1 MKFIKNSQQGFTLVE
16 MAIVLVILGFV
27 LGALLLPLRAQREQA
42 AQLQTENTLEN
53 AKQALLGYALQ
64 QGRLPCPATA
74 ANFQGNTDVG
84 SGGKESPLGG
94 THNNPPAP
102 LQPNCAA
109 QSGFLP
115 AATLGIQPTDAQG
128 FALDAW
134 NNRIRYAI
142 TADESSGFGSPRINN
157 PAQIIDATHPA
168 CGGDTAPDF
177 TTSGNL
183 AAVGLICLAPDLR
196 VCASAA
202 AANCTATVNLINNAV
217 AVIFST
223 GQTEVVEANTL
234 PAIVRPDET
243 QNLNAV
249 GVDQIDTVFV
259 SHDISLAAAPNEFD
273 HLVTWISPY
282 VLYNAMIQAGQLH

>member
-1 MKFIKNSQQGFTLVE
+1 MLKIYIKQQGFSLVE

-27 LGALLLPLRAQREQA
+27 LSTLLLPLRAQREQA
-42 AQLQTENTLEN
+42 AQLQTTNTLES
-53 AKQALLGYALQ
+53 AKQALLGYAQQ

-74 ANFQGNTDVG
+74 INFQGNTDAG
-84 SGGKESPLGG
+84 SSGQENPLGG
-94 THNNPPAP
+94 THNTAPAP
-102 LQPNCAA
+102 PVPRCAA
-109 QSGFLP
+109 QSGYLP

-142 TADESSGFGSPRINN
+142 TADESSTRVPTG
-157 PAQIIDATHPA
+157 ATAA

-177 TTSGNL
+177 TTTGNM
-183 AAVGLICLAPDLR
+183 AAVGLVCLAPNLH
-196 VCASAA
+196 VCNSSTGTTLTT
-202 AANCTATVNLINNAV
+202 CSVVPPTEVNYSINNAV

-249 GVDQIDTVFV
+249 GVNQIDTIFV
-259 SHDISLAAAPNEFD
+259 SHDISLATAPNEFD